1 MKSTAGKVMAM
12 MIAVGVMVGGC
23 ATRESVRNAHSAAD
37 AADRHAGLAQ
47 TRAEEAYGV
56 GNDAVTIGNNAMTA
70 AQLAHQKTDANAD
83 EVNRLKRKIALL
95 ERKVFPRKKVRRH
108 HAPSAAQQQSQ
119 TQQQAKAGNNS

>member
-1 MKSTAGKVMAM
+1 MKSTVGKVTAI

-56 GNDAVTIGNNAMTA
+56 GNNAVTIGNNALTT
-70 AQLAHQKTDANAD
+70 AQLANQKTDANAD
-83 EVNRLKRKIALL
+83 EVNRLKRKIAVL
-95 ERKVFPRKKVRRH
+95 ERKVFPRKKIRRH

-119 TQQQAKAGNNS
+119 SQQQAKTDNNS